1 MFVGSWKSVMHRNKN
16 RLLHLS
22 RGRTAR
28 IVLALLSII
37 ASIGLVWTALSG
49 THTAARA
56 STPSI
61 RETSTPSAIPWGIAF
76 DSNSNAWVAEP
87 GCDGLNC
94 TPQTG
99 AIAHFDHQNFSLLQD
114 YREPSGYSSPLF
126 LAVDTQGNVWF
137 TEPVTN
143 AIGELILNNGTP
155 SWKQWS
161 APTAGAS
168 PYDLAFD
175 AAGNL
180 WFTEFSAASI
190 GEFVPST
197 QQFSETQT
205 PTPNSNPYGIVGP
218 EPKTGAMWF
227 TENNASVSRIASFV
241 PPASG
246 SLGKSNINEY
256 LTKNTGNS
264 TPHLLAFDRK
274 GNIWWTEG
282 FDGYIGSLAISQASP
297 GTSKGITEYA
307 VPPTQGCQ
315 NCTHIS
321 GIGVD
326 SAGTIWF
333 DDSLSSRIGSY
344 VPGSGTFSMTT
355 VGGGTNSN
363 AHPHDGLAVDS
374 NDNIWFTEEFASKL
388 GEAIQGS
395 PVPVSTTWYFA
406 EGRVGSGVN
415 EFLTLGNPDLI
426 HNCLVTVKYLYTV
439 DGGAP
444 SSKTLSVSIPP
455 STRVSQSVNTDLGIQ
470 PGQVPAASVSAIIT
484 VNTKSTPNCIGIVA
498 ERPIYFSN
506 HIKSGSDV
514 LGATQTGQTFYF
526 ADVPTGNGF
535 SSYLTILNPGTN
547 TATVKASYY
556 SGGQKITS
564 QSVLVAG
571 GTRGTIFPGDARLSP
586 HVAAI
591 VTSDQPIVVER
602 PDYFSSFNAG
612 NAGTVSGATCIVGVP
627 ALSNDWLFAEGYTGP
642 GFQENLVIANE
653 DTTANTPASVTIK
666 LEYQDG
672 MVQSFPNLTV
682 NPASQ
687 LTWNVNQNAR
697 SGGLAAEVTS
707 TGAKIIVEREMFFQ
721 DHLHSSNAIATGG
734 TDVIGQVGPAGAS
747 SYSFSE
753 GYVGSGF
760 DEWLTLQ
767 NPTMNTEVLSLTLV
781 NGYSRT
787 FSESVQVP
795 ADSRVTVSVTSL
807 ALQNVVHA
815 GDSKKGYE
823 ISMSIRSLTGALF
836 VAERPMYWNLMSSS
850 LPTEGGSDIIGYAGF

>member
-1 MFVGSWKSVMHRNKN
+1 MHRNKT
-16 RLLHLS
+16 RLLHFR
-22 RGRTAR
+22 RGRIVR
-28 IVLALLSII
+28 IVLTLLSII
-37 ASIGLVWTALSG
+37 ASITLVWTALIG
-49 THTAARA
+49 THPAAHA

-61 RETSTPSAIPWGIAF
+61 RETPTPSAIPWGVAF
-76 DSNSNAWVAEP
+76 DSNGNGWVAEP

-114 YREPSGYSSPLF
+114 YKEPAGYSSPLF
-126 LAVDTQGNVWF
+126 LAVDRQGNVWF

-155 SWKQWS
+155 NWKQWPL
-161 APTAGAS
+161 PTASAS
-168 PYDLAFD
+168 PNDLAFD
-175 AAGNL
+175 ASGNL
-180 WFTEFSAASI
+180 WFTEYNAGSI

-218 EPKTGAMWF
+218 EPRTGAMWF
-227 TENNASVSRIASFV
+227 TENNSSVSRIASFV
-241 PPASG
+241 PPKSG
-246 SLGKSNINEY
+246 SLDQSNINEY
-256 LTKNTGNS
+256 LTRNTRNS
-264 TPHLLAFDRK
+264 TPHLLAFDKK

-297 GTSKGITEYA
+297 GTSNGVTEYA
-307 VPPTQGCQ
+307 VPPAQGCQ

-326 SAGTIWF
+326 STGTIWF

-344 VPGSGTFSMTT
+344 IPGSGTFSMIT
-355 VGGGTNSN
+355 VGGGTNSDS
-363 AHPHDGLAVDS
+363 HPHDGLAVDS

-395 PVPVSTTWYFA
+395 AVPVSKTWYFG
-406 EGRVGSGVN
+406 EGRVGNGVN
-415 EFLTLGNPDLI
+415 EFLTLDNPDLT
-426 HNCLVTVKYLYTV
+426 HNCSVSINYLYTV
-439 DGGAP
+439 DGSAP
-444 SSKTLSVSIPP
+444 TSKTLSVFIPP
-455 STRVSQSVNTDLGIQ
+455 STRMSQSVNTDLSIQ
-470 PGQVPAASVSAIIT
+470 PGQVPAASVSAILT

-498 ERPIYFSN
+498 ERPMYFSN
-506 HIKSGSDV
+506 QIKGGSDV

-535 SSYLTILNPGTN
+535 SSYLTILNPGAN

-556 SGGQKITS
+556 ASGQKVTS
-564 QSVLVAG
+564 QSVPVAG
-571 GTRGTIFPGDARLSP
+571 GTRGTIFPGDARLPP
-586 HVAAI
+586 HVGAI

-602 PDYFSSFNAG
+602 PDYFSNVNAG
-612 NAGTVSGATCIVGVP
+612 SAGFVSGATCIVGVP
-627 ALSNDWLFAEGYTGP
+627 ALSNDWLFAEGYTGS
-642 GFQENLVIANE
+642 GFQENLVITNE
-653 DTTANTPASVTIK
+653 DTTANVPARVTIK

-672 MVQSFPNLTV
+672 MTQSFSNLTV

-697 SGGLAAEVTS
+697 PGGLAAEVAS

-721 DHLHSSNAIATGG
+721 DHLHSSSAIAIGG
-734 TDVIGQVGPAGAS
+734 TDIIGQPGPAAAA

-753 GYVGSGF
+753 GYIGSGF

-767 NPTMNTEVLSLTLV
+767 NPTTNTEMLSITLV
-781 NGYSRT
+781 NGYSRS
-787 FSESVQVP
+787 FSEPVQVP
-795 ADSRVTVSVTSL
+795 ANTRVTVNVTSL
-807 ALQNVVHA
+807 ALQNVVHT

-823 ISMSIRSLTGALF
+823 ISMSVRSLTGAPF

-850 LPTEGGSDIIGYAGF
+850 LPTQGGSDIIGYMGF